1 MRRTTTKSKKEPEN
15 MGAELF
21 AAVDMLEATKGIPK
35 TYMLE
40 KIEAAL
46 ISAYKKEE
54 NAANVRI
61 CLDPEKK
68 QVRMFQQKTVV
79 ETVEN
84 PKEEISVEEAAA
96 ISRRYQ
102 LGDIVEFEM
111 KTKSFGRLS
120 AQAAKQVIIQGI
132 REAEHSN
139 IVREYEKKHEEVITA
154 TVTKVNDNSGDI
166 VIDTGTSEAVLLKAE
181 QLSTDN
187 FAVGDHLKV
196 FVTEVNR
203 ESHGPVVTLSRTHP
217 GMVKRML
224 ELLVPEIQEGVI
236 LVKGIAR
243 EAGSRTKIAVFSR
256 DPDVDAVGA
265 CIGLHRARISPI
277 INELGGEKIDI
288 IPYSDVPEEFISNAL
303 APARV
308 ISVVIDENNP
318 QACRVCVPDH
328 ELSLAI
334 GHKGQNARLAARLT
348 GFKIDIR
355 SQSTFDQEED
365 EIDETTADAEDI
377 PAADL
382 DTAETE

>member
-1 MRRTTTKSKKEPEN
+1 MKRTTAKSKKETEN

-35 TYMLE
+35 AYMLE

-46 ISAYKKEE
+46 VSAYKKEE

-61 CLDPEKK
+61 VLDPEKK
-68 QVRMFQQKTVV
+68 QARIFQQKTVV
-79 ETVEN
+79 EVVEN
-84 PKEEISVEEAAA
+84 PKEEISAEEAAQ

-102 LGDIVEFEM
+102 IGDVVEFEM
-111 KTKSFGRLS
+111 KTKTFGRLS

-154 TVTKVNDNSGDI
+154 SVTKVNDNTGDI

-187 FAVGDHLKV
+187 YAVGDHLKV

-224 ELLVPEIQEGVI
+224 ELLVPEIREGVI

-243 EAGSRTKIAVFSR
+243 EAGSRTKIAVISR

-265 CIGLHRARISPI
+265 CIGNRGMR
-277 INELGGEKIDI
+277 INELVEELHGEKIDVI
-288 IPYSDVPEEFISNAL
+288 QFSEKPEEYIASAL
-303 APARV
+303 SPATSREV
-308 ISVVIDENNP
+308 EFDGERSAKILVDSD
-318 QACRVCVPDH
+318 Q
-328 ELSLAI
+328 LSLAI
-334 GHKGQNARLAARLT
+334 GKEGQNARLAAKLS
-348 GFKIDIR
+348 GYKIDIKGR
-355 SQSTFDQEED
+355 K
-365 EIDETTADAEDI
+365 
-377 PAADL
+377 
-382 DTAETE
+382 